1 MGFWDKKQ
9 DAQIDEKKADESVQS
24 KTEIDQLV
32 EKLGASF
39 EERLRPIREE
49 VTGIKA
55 KFDAI
60 EQAASATE
68 DAEPADLATNAEKW
82 KQENLGPLAV
92 QNALLAARITEREVL
107 DSVPDEWRDVVIPRV
122 RELLDKQTNIQQKAS
137 PSYPAYVQNCVDLI
151 IGQEAKKAGLRR
163 DSKTKQ
169 FFIEDATRS
178 SSEATPLNDASLDWI
193 DRKGRVHKGSETL
206 QKLGIDPVEF
216 AKSGEVM

>member
-1 MGFWDKKQ
+1 MPFWDKKL
-9 DAQIDEKKADESVQS
+9 DAKQPETKPEDSAQN
-24 KTEIDQLV
+24 KTEIDELV

-55 KFDAI
+55 KFEAI

-68 DAEPADLATNAEKW
+68 QPEPADITTNTEKW

-92 QNALLAARITEREVL
+92 QNALLAARITEREIL
-107 DSVPDEWRDVVIPRV
+107 DSVPEEWRDVVIPRV
-122 RELLDKQTNIQQKAS
+122 RELLDKQTSIQQKAS
-137 PSYPAYVQNCVDLI
+137 PGYGTYVQNCVDLI

-163 DSKTKQ
+163 DSRTKQ

-178 SSEATPLNDASLDWI
+178 SSESTPLNDSSLDWI
-193 DRKGRVHKGSETL
+193 DRKGRLHKGSETL
-206 QKLGIDPVEF
+206 QKLGIDPDEF
-216 AKSGEVM
+216 VKSGEVM